1 MSYMSGN
8 RAYWLARQYTDAVGA
23 KISRDGFKVQ
33 VEADRS
39 ILEGEGEEKIF
50 YFLPKDE
57 AKPQDGYDEYIYAEG
72 AWEQVGV
79 TDVDLSEFEEVS
91 NKVTSL
97 SSESTDTEYPSAKC
111 VYDLVGDVE
120 AELEALL

>member
-8 RAYWLARQYTDAVGA
+8 RAYWLARQYADEVGA
-23 KISRDGFKVQ
+23 KASQAGFKVQ
-33 VEADRS
+33 VEEDRS

-57 AKPQDGYDEYIYAEG
+57 AKPQDGYDEYIYAED

-79 TDVDLSEFEEVS
+79 TDVDLSGVEIEE
-91 NKVTSL
+91 NLVTSL
-97 SSESTDTEYPSAKC
+97 SAESTDTEFPSAKC
-111 VYDLVGDVE
+111 VHDIFGNITP
-120 AELEALL
+120 AQ